1 MFILGAPWS
10 RGRALSRRPGG
21 PGSNLAYSSIFI
33 AKINSSVE
41 STYER
46 LKSWMSSEEM
56 IAETKKKM
64 TSFKPG
70 SKGNTGDLIH
80 NCIMNIV
87 VVKIA

>member
-1 MFILGAPWS
+1 M
-10 RGRALSRRPGG
+10 LSRLPGG
-21 PGSNLAYSSIFI
+21 PGSNPTYSSIFI

-46 LKSWMSSEEM
+46 PKSWMSSEEM
-56 IAETKKKM
+56 IAETKKKI
-64 TSFKPG
+64 TSFELG
-70 SKGNTGDLIH
+70 SKRNTGDLIH